1 MKDNQPHILKFSG
14 SLSDDPGSWP
24 DSVLAVIEN
33 SAMNPQQRRDFVAE
47 RLAGKAQEWY
57 RRHSQEVPVFS

>member
-1 MKDNQPHILKFSG
+1 WL
-14 SLSDDPGSWP
+14 

-33 SAMNPQQRRDFVAE
+33 TAMNPQQRRDFVAE